1 MANTLMI
8 DYTKCTGCRECETAC
23 SMITEMRSGISQPRM
38 TSVTWDLE
46 GRGVPIICQQCQDAP
61 CMAVCP
67 KNAVY
72 RDEEL
77 NRVMVDYDR
86 CIGCRMCMAVCP
98 FGAMGFD
105 VQASRVIKCD
115 LCDGEPLCVEF
126 CSYGALQ
133 YVDVSEQ
140 CTAKIAEVAEKL
152 REMLLGEK
160 AESQTELMSWN

>member
-1 MANTLMI
+1 MAKTLMI
-8 DYTKCTGCRECETAC
+8 DCTKCTGCRECETAC

-38 TSVTWDLE
+38 TSITWDLE

-67 KNAVY
+67 KHAVY

-98 FGAMGFD
+98 FGAMDFD
-105 VQASRVIKCD
+105 GEARKVTKCD
-115 LCDGEPLCVEF
+115 LCDGDPLCVEL
-126 CSYGALQ
+126 CPYRALQ
-133 YVDVSEQ
+133 YVDASEQ
-140 CTAKIAEVAEKL
+140 CITKNTEVAEKL
-152 REMLLGEK
+152 REMLPGGK
-160 AESQTELMSWN
+160 IRGQTGLLRR